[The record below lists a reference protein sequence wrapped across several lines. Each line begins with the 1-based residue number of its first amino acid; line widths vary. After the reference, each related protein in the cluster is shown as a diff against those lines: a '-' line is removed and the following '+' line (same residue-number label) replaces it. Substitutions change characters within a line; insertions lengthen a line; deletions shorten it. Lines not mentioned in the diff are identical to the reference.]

1 MAFTHKKLARLRAS
15 TPYVLLTLAP
25 LCWAGNVV
33 LARGVIDLIPPIS
46 FAFWRWALAFAIL
59 LPFARGHLG
68 RQWGDVRRAWKS
80 LLLLSLLGISC
91 FNALLYSAVHTT
103 TAINAALI
111 QTAMPAVIILISLLR
126 YREKSHAVQ
135 LAGVSL
141 SIAGAVLIVIR
152 GSLSA
157 LLQMKVAGGDLLVSV
172 AVVSY
177 ALYSVLLRERP
188 AIHPLAFLAATFGL
202 GALGLLPLSL
212 WELAAVGPPKID
224 FRVALSILYVAVFP
238 SILAYFCWN
247 RGVERIGAN
256 RAGLFINLVPVFASA
271 LAILL
276 LGESIRWFHLAG
288 LALIFGGVR
297 LSHVSAPAA

>member
-111 QTAMPAVIILISLLR
+111 QTAMPAAIILISLLR